1 MKIKG
6 ESLDWYSRVFNLLLK
21 TDKSMINEAD
31 ELSFSQIHANR
42 DRKRYI
48 DQQQVHFTTPGSF
61 SSCSH
66 NQNGCGHKL
75 RNNKSFGFCSGF
87 GDMMMSL
94 GEWFLTFQS
103 CYNP

>member
-21 TDKSMINEAD
+21 TDKSMINVAV

-48 DQQQVHFTTPGSF
+48 DQQ
-61 SSCSH
+61 
-66 NQNGCGHKL
+66 
-75 RNNKSFGFCSGF
+75 
-87 GDMMMSL
+87 
-94 GEWFLTFQS
+94 
-103 CYNP
+103 